1 MTKKIGEVSAK
12 LILLLCGCA
21 GLASCNGQ
29 DWRARAIADAEDEV
43 RSEMGDPS
51 ARFSKLQVT
60 GDSSTGQTCGVV
72 LAKIGGGRE
81 DFARFIVYID
91 ATAGPYLDKGM
102 GAHPISQEK
111 FDFAWLNDCLKEGY
125 NS

>member
-1 MTKKIGEVSAK
+1 MILRIQQAGAK
-12 LILLLCGCA
+12 FILLLCGCSA
-21 GLASCNGQ
+21 LVACNGQ
-29 DWRARAIADAEDEV
+29 DWRAEAIADAEDKV
-43 RSEMGDPS
+43 RSEMDDPS
-51 ARFSKLQVT
+51 AQFSKLQVT

-91 ATAGPYLDKGM
+91 ETAGPYIDKSM

-111 FDFAWLNDCLKEGY
+111 FDFAWQNDCLKEGY

>member
-1 MTKKIGEVSAK
+1 MTKEIRKTCAK
-12 LILLLCGCA
+12 LAWLLCSCA
-21 GLASCNGQ
+21 GLAACNGQ
-29 DWRARAIADAEDEV
+29 DWRAQAIADAEDKV

-51 ARFSKLQVT
+51 AQFSKFQVT

-72 LAKIGGGRE
+72 LAKTGGGRE

-91 ATAGPYLDKGM
+91 GTAGPYIDKGM
-102 GAHPISQEK
+102 GAHPIAQEK
-111 FDFAWLNDCLKEGY
+111 FDFAWQNDCLNEGY